1 MRRILSLLILLATLA
16 VFSYDGKPTNPVLKI
31 AIESSEDSKDSIELR
46 DYLRSQVSKTNRGEV
61 AFSLK
66 GISFSDFSF
75 DRNGNADPFT
85 LQELKKFGQ
94 IDKLTLVSL
103 DKGYTS
109 ISLIDVTTGR
119 LEYKNGLPD
128 RLTKTLVDDFVQM
141 LDRKNIQLALQM
153 PHTSE
158 TATVQLHSVQSNYKI
173 GEPIRFELESS
184 EDRFVYVVVLPENGK
199 DEPVLLF
206 PNSLQKNHYLK
217 KGERVTIPDIRIAFK
232 SSQSKKETVR
242 VFTPKEEWKD
252 IRLGNGKDNLYKIM
266 PQAIT
271 GTKSSDVTPLSVAK
285 SIFESPKTDF
295 EFLIST
301 N

>member
-1 MRRILSLLILLATLA
+1 MRRILSIILLLVTITL
-16 VFSYDGKPTNPVLKI
+16 FSYDGKPINPVIKI
-31 AIESSEDSKDSIELR
+31 GIESSDDTSDSIELR

-66 GISFSDFSF
+66 GVSFSEFSF
-75 DRNGNADPFT
+75 DRDGNPDSFT
-85 LQELKKFGQ
+85 RQELKKFGQ
-94 IDKLTLVSL
+94 IDKLTLVSSK
-103 DKGYTS
+103 KGYTF
-109 ISLIDVTTGR
+109 ISLIDVNSGK

-128 RLTKTLVDDFVQM
+128 RLTKTLVDDFVQT

-153 PHTSE
+153 PRSTE
-158 TATVQLHSVQSNYKI
+158 TATVQLHSIQSNYRI
-173 GEPIRFELESS
+173 GEPIRFELESN
-184 EDRFVYVVVLPENGK
+184 EDRFVYVVVLPENGQ

-217 KGERVTIPDIRIAFK
+217 KGDRVTIPDIRIAFK

-252 IRLGNGKDNLYKIM
+252 IRLGQGRDNLYKIM

-271 GTKSSDVTPLSVAK
+271 GTKSSDIGPLSLAR
-285 SIFESPKTDF
+285 SIFDSPKSDF